1 MPDRLLIFLA
11 QHARLVPEGL
21 LRGLFLAAADLCW
34 LFRIGGV
41 RQLERNLAHVM
52 PEADRRSLRRTSRQG
67 MRSYFVYF
75 VEALTVGARTKEQLL
90 ARIHGGG
97 SAYPDPARTDIGLRS
112 LPIGMGHQGNWDYAG
127 FWACSTVGQVT
138 TVAERLRDQGM
149 LNTFADIRRRLGMN
163 ILLTGEPDIT
173 GRLTTLLRKP
183 DQVVPLLA
191 DRDLSHRGVFVKA
204 FDSWIRVAAGP
215 AVIALDARLPL
226 YTVNMHRERLTGERR
241 RQAKAPYGY
250 VCQVDGPIP
259 IKPYLDMPREQA
271 INDLT
276 QAWVD
281 QWAQGIREH
290 PEDWHMLQPI
300 FLEDLDLSRMHD
312 LPEFILAQA
321 SENMGGDG
329 HEGTRT
335 KA

>member
-11 QHARLVPEGL
+11 QHARLVPERL

-52 PEADRRSLRRTSRQG
+52 PEADHRSLRRTSRQG

-97 SAYPDPARTDIGLRS
+97 NAYPSPAKTDIGLRS

-191 DRDLSHRGVFVKA
+191 DRDLSRRGVFVQA

-226 YTVNMHRERLTGERR
+226 YTVNMHREKLTGSAADRPR
-241 RQAKAPYGY
+241 PPTAMSARWT
-250 VCQVDGPIP
+250 GPSP
-259 IKPYLDMPREQA
+259 SSPTWTCP
-271 INDLT
+271 
-276 QAWVD
+276 
-281 QWAQGIREH
+281 G
-290 PEDWHMLQPI
+290 
-300 FLEDLDLSRMHD
+300 SR
-312 LPEFILAQA
+312 P
-321 SENMGGDG
+321 S
-329 HEGTRT
+329 TT
-335 KA
+335 

>member
-11 QHARLVPEGL
+11 QHARLVPERL

-52 PEADRRSLRRTSRQG
+52 PEADHRVLRLTSRQG

-75 VEALTVGARTKEQLL
+75 VEALTVGARTQEQLL

-97 SAYPDPARTDIGLRS
+97 SAYPDPAKTDISLRS

-173 GRLTTLLRKP
+173 GRLTTLLRDP
-183 DQVVPLLA
+183 GQVVPLLA
-191 DRDLSHRGVFVKA
+191 DRDLSRRGVFVKA

-226 YTVNMHRERLTGERR
+226 YTVNMHREKLTGERR
-241 RQAKAPYGY
+241 RQAKTPYGY
-250 VCQVDGPIP
+250 VCQVDGPIA
-259 IKPYLDMPREQA
+259 IEPYLDMPRKQA

-312 LPEFILAQA
+312 LPDFILAQA
-321 SENMGGDG
+321 SKNKG
-329 HEGTRT
+329 RCQ
-335 KA
+335 A